1 MAAGGSDWSAVLYEE
16 LPEGLSS
23 SGRESEGTLFETTTL
38 TRVVSRL
45 PVVPKHWAVYSYF
58 SKFNEESLGRIRSRY
73 QVPEDVV
80 LRIPNSDEQA
90 CSHAEDV
97 ALYESTLTAGLH
109 FPVQPFIRE
118 LLDFLS
124 LAPGQVASNRWRVII
139 SFMVMW
145 KESNDGLDDITVEE
159 FLYCFK
165 PSQIAASPSFWT
177 FRNKDNLVKLVEG
190 LPSFNRGWK
199 NGYFFVCGDNS
210 ERLPEESEDF
220 IRIQR
225 T

>member
-1 MAAGGSDWSAVLYEE
+1 MAAGGFDWSAVLYEE

-97 ALYESTLTAGLH
+97 ALYESTLTAGLR

-124 LAPGQVASNRWRVII
+124 LAPGQVASNR
-139 SFMVMW
+139 
-145 KESNDGLDDITVEE
+145 
-159 FLYCFK
+159 
-165 PSQIAASPSFWT
+165 
-177 FRNKDNLVKLVEG
+177 
-190 LPSFNRGWK
+190 
-199 NGYFFVCGDNS
+199 
-210 ERLPEESEDF
+210 
-220 IRIQR
+220 
-225 T
+225 